1 MGQWPLNP
9 VSNKYFIFVSLVSWL
24 KETLKQEATA
34 MGKEAIAEYR
44 GFLAQEPQIPQIKHK
59 QVATILFIFFSVGK
73 KKKYMF
79 LFKPRIKDFFK
90 AKKKGSK
97 SPNSRG
103 KFRWPVTHVHR
114 FKLFVLLPSGVTKT
128 IASFHLL
135 HKYLQK
141 KNCNNEREMIFCSK
155 GTITFVAVSMQFLL
169 LIFEHSQMLIDKSFR
184 TNNWN
189 FLAPESVK
197 FAWNTLQMPFSYAYY
212 VTNHACLKK
221 KIEIE
226 HIFTTNFRWIRCIL
240 RATLKKGKI
249 LMLVVDENI

>member
-1 MGQWPLNP
+1 
-9 VSNKYFIFVSLVSWL
+9 
-24 KETLKQEATA
+24 
-34 MGKEAIAEYR
+34 
-44 GFLAQEPQIPQIKHK
+44 
-59 QVATILFIFFSVGK
+59 
-73 KKKYMF
+73 MF